1 MPAAEFSVS
10 TSPACL
16 TAVTRVDSSGLA
28 DAAVATGAVAI
39 PVKLPAPDMG
49 TEAQPGPKSDVVDA
63 AAPVAGED
71 AIGELEAGIGVLA
84 ADDDGAEAAGVL
96 ELGELLHAA
105 APTARPA
112 AATDAARMRYCMVT
126 PWIRSVCYSSGDT
139 WLIRCYLRGSVRR
152 PRGRRRTPGQ
162 VTVTTTESQPVA
174 PLGNTPASL
183 LVWTAPVPSVA
194 RTWRVCRPDEASQG
208 HTHCRQVS
216 VPSAAASFAVCH
228 AP

>member
-1 MPAAEFSVS
+1 MLVSSALSASTDLSVEAGILANAELSGANTVMPAAEFSVS

-16 TAVTRVDSSGLA
+16 TAVTRVDSTGLA

-39 PVKLPAPDMG
+39 PVKLPAPDLG

-63 AAPVAGED
+63 AAPDAGAGAD
-71 AIGELEAGIGVLA
+71 AIGELDTGIGVLA

-126 PWIRSVCYSSGDT
+126 PCIGSICFSSRPT
-139 WLIRCYLRGSVRR
+139 CFIRCYSRGSMRR

-162 VTVTTTESQPVA
+162 LTVTT
-174 PLGNTPASL
+174 
-183 LVWTAPVPSVA
+183 
-194 RTWRVCRPDEASQG
+194 
-208 HTHCRQVS
+208 
-216 VPSAAASFAVCH
+216 
-228 AP
+228 